1 MNKFMALG
9 AVVCATLMIA
19 CASTDSKADEFAQQI
34 VELSESGDVAG
45 VETTMSEM
53 LVYVEGLPVEERAA
67 FVQRVAIALEAA
79 EEKIEAALDLSE
91 VKGEAALEQFEDKIE
106 ALAADGKLEDK
117 VDSLVM
123 KATKVIEQNITKE
136 KVQAAAKRVEEK
148 MRENL
153 SEEKVEAAAEKL
165 EDKMK
170 SAAEAFGSLFD

>member
-79 EEKIEAALDLSE
+79 EEK
-91 VKGEAALEQFEDKIE
+91 VEAALEQFEDKIE
-106 ALAADGKLEDK
+106 ALAADGKLEEK

-123 KATKVIEQNITKE
+123 KATKVIEQNITE
-136 KVQAAAKRVEEK
+136 ERVQAAAKRVEEK

-170 SAAEAFGSLFD
+170 SAAEAFGLLFD